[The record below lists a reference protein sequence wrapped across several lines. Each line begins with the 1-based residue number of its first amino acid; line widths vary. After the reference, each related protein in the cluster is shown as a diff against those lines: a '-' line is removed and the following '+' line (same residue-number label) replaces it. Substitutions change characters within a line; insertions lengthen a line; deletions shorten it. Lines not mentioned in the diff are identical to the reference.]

1 MVKSA
6 DPNETSK
13 CVRRPASRSRSSR
26 SNPRTAPRA
35 AASASRPST
44 SGHESDG
51 ILEASG
57 STGSLLLGRRDPLD
71 SHRRQL
77 EQLIQALARKRLS
90 LGGRLHLDEA
100 SLPGHDD
107 VHVDLGTRVF
117 RVVEV
122 EQRLAVDYAD
132 GNGRDRVRQRLR
144 EPEPVEREPRR
155 DVGAADRRAARAAVS
170 LENVAVEPERPLAE
184 RPEIGHRPQGPP
196 DQTLDLDRAPSLLA
210 ARRFPLGALAG
221 RRRQQRV
228 LGGHPAA
235 PLAHQPAG
243 DTLLDRGRAE
253 DLRLALRVEHRTVR
267 SLEPVRLQQQRTE
280 LVRPPAISA
289 IHLSTLFVTT
299 SDPKDGFWTAA
310 AASQA
315 TPRSCRPPQRRQ
327 LDVLDLGDRQL
338 QKPLAQRAER
348 FRIAGGQEPVR
359 ALARL
364 VVLDPLA
371 GERPS
376 DLSRGLLG
384 REDERDASP
393 EHTLEDGADQRVVRA
408 AEDDRVN
415 PSVLQGLCVL
425 ADRRGGLRAER
436 IVALD
441 QRHEPRAG
449 QRRELAT
456 GVERGNELGVAP
468 GLDRRLGRE
477 QADLAVAGRL
487 YGRVRL
493 GLDHTDDRN
502 RERLLELW
510 QSGRG

>member
-6 DPNETSK
+6 APNETSK
-13 CVRRPASRSRSSR
+13 CVRRPAARSRSSR

-77 EQLIQALARKRLS
+77 EQLIQALARERLS

-144 EPEPVEREPRR
+144 EPEPVERKPRR
-155 DVGAADRRAARAAVS
+155 NVGAADRRAARAAVS
-170 LENVAVEPERPLAE
+170 LENVTVEPERPLAE
-184 RPEIGHRPQGPP
+184 RPEIRHRPQGPA

-243 DTLLDRGRAE
+243 DTLF
-253 DLRLALRVEHRTVR
+253 VR
-267 SLEPVRLQQQRTE
+267 
-280 LVRPPAISA
+280 
-289 IHLSTLFVTT
+289 T

-310 AASQA
+310 AAKPLRPPGGIASDA
-315 TPRSCRPPQRRQ
+315 AVMPPASASPARRARPPRS
-327 LDVLDLGDRQL
+327 
-338 QKPLAQRAER
+338 AE
-348 FRIAGGQEPVR
+348 AGT
-359 ALARL
+359 
-364 VVLDPLA
+364 A
-371 GERPS
+371 GP
-376 DLSRGLLG
+376 
-384 REDERDASP
+384 
-393 EHTLEDGADQRVVRA
+393 
-408 AEDDRVN
+408 
-415 PSVLQGLCVL
+415 
-425 ADRRGGLRAER
+425 
-436 IVALD
+436 
-441 QRHEPRAG
+441 
-449 QRRELAT
+449 
-456 GVERGNELGVAP
+456 
-468 GLDRRLGRE
+468 
-477 QADLAVAGRL
+477 
-487 YGRVRL
+487 
-493 GLDHTDDRN
+493 
-502 RERLLELW
+502 
-510 QSGRG
+510 

>member
-44 SGHESDG
+44 SGQESDG

-77 EQLIQALARKRLS
+77 EQLIQALARERLS
-90 LGGRLHLDEA
+90 LGGR
-100 SLPGHDD
+100 
-107 VHVDLGTRVF
+107 
-117 RVVEV
+117 
-122 EQRLAVDYAD
+122 QRLAVDYAD

-155 DVGAADRRAARAAVS
+155 NVGAADRRAARAAVS

-184 RPEIGHRPQGPP
+184 RPEIRHRPQGPP
-196 DQTLDLDRAPSLLA
+196 DQTLDLDRAPSLLS

-243 DTLLDRGRAE
+243 DALLDRGRAE
-253 DLRLALRVEHRTVR
+253 DLSLALRVEHRTVR
-267 SLEPVRLQQQRTE
+267 LLEPVRLQQQRTE
-280 LVRPPAISA
+280 LVRPPAIGA

-310 AASQA
+310 AAK
-315 TPRSCRPPQRRQ
+315 PLRPPGGIASDAAVMPPASASPARRARPRRSAAAGTAGPARGT
-327 LDVLDLGDRQL
+327 LPGRRWSGTGTSPRAPRRSRSPCGRASRR
-338 QKPLAQRAER
+338 PLVRSPR
-348 FRIAGGQEPVR
+348 PRRR
-359 ALARL
+359 ALRLARRH
-364 VVLDPLA
+364 A
-371 GERPS
+371 G
-376 DLSRGLLG
+376 
-384 REDERDASP
+384 
-393 EHTLEDGADQRVVRA
+393 
-408 AEDDRVN
+408 
-415 PSVLQGLCVL
+415 
-425 ADRRGGLRAER
+425 RRGG
-436 IVALD
+436 
-441 QRHEPRAG
+441 
-449 QRRELAT
+449 
-456 GVERGNELGVAP
+456 
-468 GLDRRLGRE
+468 
-477 QADLAVAGRL
+477 
-487 YGRVRL
+487 
-493 GLDHTDDRN
+493 
-502 RERLLELW
+502 
-510 QSGRG
+510 S